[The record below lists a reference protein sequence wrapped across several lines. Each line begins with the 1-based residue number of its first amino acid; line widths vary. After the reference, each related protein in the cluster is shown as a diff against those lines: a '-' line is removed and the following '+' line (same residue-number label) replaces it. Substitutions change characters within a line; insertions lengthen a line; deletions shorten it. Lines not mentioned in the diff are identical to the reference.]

1 MCANALSTFGPFTKI
16 SFANAKHHK
25 GYLFPLTTA
34 SISVLVYPLSS
45 DMLLSM
51 HTRPNQPFSASSV
64 SSLSLSLNRAPH
76 HTTHA
81 HIEHAHFWFVSISF
95 TVSNI
100 LMKMRSTSSR
110 THQSSIYTVHI
121 VIWQMLWEMWH
132 DCSGTF

>member
-1 MCANALSTFGPFTKI
+1 MLWAHLVPLPKYHLPMQSITKATFFLWQRHQFRCSCIHCHPICYYLCTQDQINPFPHPVW
-16 SFANAKHHK
+16 A
-25 GYLFPLTTA
+25 
-34 SISVLVYPLSS
+34 
-45 DMLLSM
+45 
-51 HTRPNQPFSASSV
+51 
-64 SSLSLSLNRAPH
+64 LSLSLNRAPH

>member
-1 MCANALSTFGPFTKI
+1 MRKCFEHIWSLYQNIICQCK
-16 SFANAKHHK
+16 
-25 GYLFPLTTA
+25 A
-34 SISVLVYPLSS
+34 SQRL
-45 DMLLSM
+45 
-51 HTRPNQPFSASSV
+51 PFSFDNGINFGARV
-64 SSLSLSLNRAPH
+64 SIVIRYVIIYAHKTKSTLFRIQCELSLSLNRAPH